1 MLRFAPSV
9 TNHGKATTP
18 FSKFPTYMFVGLSP
32 ADAARAGERVRPIPV
47 IKVAHVSAALER
59 MLVTRPTVIV
69 FPQDLPNAAALFAS
83 ARDIGAELVRVDA
96 ELSDDTLSEQL
107 ETALRVGRER
117 QK

>member
-1 MLRFAPSV
+1 MNNR
-9 TNHGKATTP
+9 GKATTP

-32 ADAARAGERVRPIPV
+32 EDAARAGERVRPIPV

-69 FPQDLPNAAALFAS
+69 FPQSLPDAASLFAS
-83 ARDIGAELVRVDA
+83 ARDIGAELVRVDG
-96 ELSDDTLSEQL
+96 ETSDEQLSEQL

-117 QK
+117 QQ